1 MKASGVIPSMRK
13 SVTVVSKQGC
23 HLCEKVVEALNSL
36 SSRYELEVKVV
47 DIANDAGLNEKY
59 LLDIPVVQIDG
70 RDVFDAKDMV
80 KNTDYATLLERAV
93 SRNRSS
99 L

>member
-1 MKASGVIPSMRK
+1 MKASGVIPLMRK
-13 SVTVVSKQGC
+13 SVTVVSREGC
-23 HLCEKVVEALNSL
+23 HLCEKIVEALNSL

-80 KNTDYATLLERAV
+80 KNADYATLLERAV
-93 SRNRSS
+93 SSNRSS